1 MKVYG
6 NSNNGIMTN
15 FFNETRKLNR
25 KQNILFSQLSSGE
38 RITNFSIDPAGG
50 AIAKK
55 LEASFKQYQQ
65 EINNIQDEISKNQVI
80 DSGYGQI
87 NDTLQEIRRLQI
99 QAKND
104 TLTDDQ
110 RAIIQQQ
117 IDLYTENIK
126 NIIRNTEFNEKTV
139 LETGGNL
146 EKALKNGISINDS
159 LDITDNI
166 INEVIQKQA
175 EVGANTN
182 SLVSQIKEKSIAFEN
197 TVAAYSGIADFDI
210 AQGLIDM
217 TTNHILEQSSLAT
230 IKNTFDFNKE
240 SVINLLN
247 SL

>member
-117 IDLYTENIK
+117 IDRYTENIK

-139 LETGGNL
+139 LEAGGNL